1 MSNMKAKERK
11 ALEEENK
18 RKANEA
24 VRIKKMK
31 RNLTLLFS
39 EIKNQIF
46 AKKDENHEL
55 NDIIKV

>member
-1 MSNMKAKERK
+1 MKAKERK

-31 RNLTLLFS
+31 RNLTVLFS

-55 NDIIKV
+55 SDIIKV

>member
-31 RNLTLLFS
+31 RNLTVLFS

>member
-1 MSNMKAKERK
+1 MKAKERK

-31 RNLTLLFS
+31 RNLTVLFS

>member
-31 RNLTLLFS
+31 RNLTVLFS

-55 NDIIKV
+55 SDIIKV